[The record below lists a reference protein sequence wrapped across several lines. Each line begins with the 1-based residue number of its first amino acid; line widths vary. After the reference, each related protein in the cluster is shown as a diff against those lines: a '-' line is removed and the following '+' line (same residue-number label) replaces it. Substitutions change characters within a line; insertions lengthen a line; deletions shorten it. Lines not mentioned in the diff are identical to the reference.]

1 MLSRH
6 LVLWHTGDENLS
18 DSTPLQQLRN
28 FPNRLFMLLFLIL
41 MKNRIKSSAVQ
52 IFLLSPFCC
61 DQLCQILFR
70 DAVIHRT
77 SKPFGRKLGPKT
89 ALFKR
94 LSKRRKSRHADH
106 KIGTRKQRR
115 LMLCRH
121 LARQMFCPVRLD
133 QGQICFFP
141 CSLKQ
146 LLLRHRYLFW
156 IPTVTSDNRRT
167 ACLKFSFHLF

>member
-1 MLSRH
+1 MLPSPVIWFFGTQVTKICRIPR
-6 LVLWHTGDENLS
+6 LCS
-18 DSTPLQQLRN
+18 SSAIFR
-28 FPNRLFMLLFLIL
+28 NRLFMLLFLIL

-106 KIGTRKQRR
+106 KIGTGKQRR

-146 LLLRHRYLFW
+146 LRPPASL
-156 IPTVTSDNRRT
+156 
-167 ACLKFSFHLF
+167 SFLDPDSHFR